1 MPPNLDTSSTGL
13 NVLLLVALFGIFF
26 FILRSKK
33 SDDKEE
39 K

>member
-13 NVLLLVALFGIFF
+13 NMILLLVLFGIFF
-26 FILRSKK
+26 FVLKSKK
-33 SDDKEE
+33 GDDKGE